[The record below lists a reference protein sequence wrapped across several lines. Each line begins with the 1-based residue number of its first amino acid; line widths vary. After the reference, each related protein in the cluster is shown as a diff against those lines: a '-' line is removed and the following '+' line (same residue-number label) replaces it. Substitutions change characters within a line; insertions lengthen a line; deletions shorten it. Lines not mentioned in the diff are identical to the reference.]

1 MIVEYRKRFLKEL
14 SRIPSEIRHK
24 IEKFVFDDL
33 PKANS
38 IYEVGVI
45 EQMKGYR
52 SYYKVRFG
60 SYRIGLKIEKEKAV
74 FERALHRRDIYRFF
88 P

>member
-14 SRIPSEIRHK
+14 SKIPSETRLK
-24 IEKFVFDDL
+24 IEKFVFEDL
-33 PKANS
+33 PKADS
-38 IYEVGVI
+38 IYEIGVI

-52 SYYKVRFG
+52 SYFKVRFG
-60 SYRIGLKIEKEKAV
+60 SYRVGLKIEKEKAV
-74 FERALHRRDIYRFF
+74 FERALHRRDIYRYF

>member
-14 SRIPSEIRHK
+14 SKIPTETRLK
-24 IEKFVFDDL
+24 IEKFVFEDL
-33 PKANS
+33 PKAES
-38 IYEVGVI
+38 IYEAGII

-52 SYYKVRFG
+52 SYYKARFG
-60 SYRIGLKIEKEKAV
+60 SYRISLKIENKQAV
-74 FERALHRRDIYRFF
+74 CERALHRRDIYRFF

>member
-1 MIVEYRKRFLKEL
+1 MKVQYRKRFLKEL
-14 SRIPSEIRHK
+14 SNIPSETRQR
-24 IEKFVFDDL
+24 IEKFVFEDL
-33 PKANS
+33 PETNS
-38 IYEVGVI
+38 ISNLGVI

-60 SYRIGLKIEKEKAV
+60 SYRIGLKIDQEKIIL
-74 FERALHRRDIYRFF
+74 ERVLHRRDIYRYF

>member
-14 SRIPSEIRHK
+14 SKIPSKTRLK
-24 IEKFVFDDL
+24 IEKFVFQDL

-60 SYRIGLKIEKEKAV
+60 SYRIGVKIEKEKAV